1 MYDRI
6 ELVVGP
12 NKRFTAQIHVL
23 NNVFVY
29 TVFVVNNYYRN
40 SVTLI
45 TTTFP
50 REEHL
55 SKVTYAYM
63 RFVDYPSWYDVVRSG

>member
-29 TVFVVNNYYRN
+29 TVFVVNNCYVSNNCNANHDNVRQRR
-40 SVTLI
+40 
-45 TTTFP
+45 TFAQSDL
-50 REEHL
+50 RVYEIC
-55 SKVTYAYM
+55 
-63 RFVDYPSWYDVVRSG
+63 